1 MARVAIGGQSMLGI
15 SGQNY
20 LSNLLIRHMMANK
33 FSELAVMRMIEG
45 LVKDGYTPSKFLP
58 EGWRVRYVSKLCNNQ
73 ILTQD

>member
-1 MARVAIGGQSMLGI
+1 MAMVAIGGQSMLGI

-33 FSELAVMRMIEG
+33 FSDLAVMRMIEG

-58 EGWRVRYVSKLCNNQ
+58 EGWRVRYVLKFSNNQ